1 MVRRKEKKMSQTEP
15 SRIANFYPAVV
26 RTTPRTGLYIE
37 YYIYDPAID
46 GMVRKFV
53 QIKRLLKRLRSQRER
68 NVEAQR
74 ICDEINAKLRGGWSP
89 LHQNEDARLYTPLK
103 TLKEKYLTAKR
114 SEGCRESTLTQYGS
128 VLELWL
134 RWCEDN
140 GLASLYSSTY
150 LRTHAVRYLDDVLE
164 RGNRHR
170 SYNNTVKVMKAFWQ
184 WALDHCYAKE
194 NPFLG
199 QKTLKKEQKIRILV
213 PQEARKKI
221 YDWYATTRPAMNI
234 VCHLVYSAL
243 IRPAEIRFIQLKHIH
258 LDRHYIEIPSENA
271 KNHRCRY
278 AALTPTLVEM
288 MTPVVSKLQ
297 ANGRQM
303 NYYLFGGNEH
313 LAPDVKPIG
322 PSYFQKSWERMRN
335 GIGLPKE
342 MQLYSLRD
350 TGITDMRHAG
360 IDALTVQ
367 HHADHSSLA
376 IQDIYTDHYDPTVSA
391 AIWERAP
398 RF

>member
-1 MVRRKEKKMSQTEP
+1 MSQTEP

-37 YYIYDPAID
+37 YYIYDPATD

-53 QIKRLLKRLRSQRER
+53 QIKRLLKRMRTQRER

-170 SYNNTVKVMKAFWQ
+170 SYNNTVKVMKAFGSGLWSI
-184 WALDHCYAKE
+184 AT
-194 NPFLG
+194 
-199 QKTLKKEQKIRILV
+199 QKKT
-213 PQEARKKI
+213 
-221 YDWYATTRPAMNI
+221 
-234 VCHLVYSAL
+234 
-243 IRPAEIRFIQLKHIH
+243 
-258 LDRHYIEIPSENA
+258 PSSG
-271 KNHRCRY
+271 KRY
-278 AALTPTLVEM
+278 
-288 MTPVVSKLQ
+288 
-297 ANGRQM
+297 
-303 NYYLFGGNEH
+303 
-313 LAPDVKPIG
+313 
-322 PSYFQKSWERMRN
+322 
-335 GIGLPKE
+335 
-342 MQLYSLRD
+342 
-350 TGITDMRHAG
+350 
-360 IDALTVQ
+360 
-367 HHADHSSLA
+367 
-376 IQDIYTDHYDPTVSA
+376 
-391 AIWERAP
+391 
-398 RF
+398 